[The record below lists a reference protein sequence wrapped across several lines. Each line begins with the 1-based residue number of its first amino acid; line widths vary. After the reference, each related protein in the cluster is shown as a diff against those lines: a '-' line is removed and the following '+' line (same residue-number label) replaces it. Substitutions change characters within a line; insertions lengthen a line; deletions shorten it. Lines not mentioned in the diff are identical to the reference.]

1 MIRGRRFLAALAAAF
16 LLPLLA
22 LAPAATAGTKPPA
35 PVLGTVYVFRPMGGK
50 MATPEMDNI
59 AAKIRER
66 GLAAG
71 VYNYVDWIRPAN
83 EAIARY
89 KAETWKSPIIVIG
102 HSAGGD
108 SAIRFSSWLNRSG
121 VPVDLVITLD
131 PTRIAGRV
139 PRNVGR
145 FINIYSS
152 MNTLGGGD
160 PKPASDFHG
169 HFASVDLKNVPN
181 LIHRYLP
188 RTPGLQERVVEKIAA
203 VAEDPPPAEAA
214 TVPIEYP
221 IPAGEPIVLF
231 DAGEKGPVK
240 AGDTATSIAERYG
253 VPAWAVAE
261 LNHVKPG
268 QALIAGREVVVPR
281 DIDSVARQAN

>member
-1 MIRGRRFLAALAAAF
+1 MIRGRRFLTALAAAF

-231 DAGEKGPVK
+231 DAGEKVPVK